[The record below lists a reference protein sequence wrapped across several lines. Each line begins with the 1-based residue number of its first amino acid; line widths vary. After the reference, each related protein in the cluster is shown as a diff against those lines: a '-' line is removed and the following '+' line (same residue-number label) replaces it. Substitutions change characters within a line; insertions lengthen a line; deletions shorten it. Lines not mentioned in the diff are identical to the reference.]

1 MPAAS
6 TPGEVHRLFA
16 ESFVAG
22 DVDAVVSLYEP
33 SATLLFQPGE
43 EPARGTEAI
52 RQALDGF
59 LSMFSDQP
67 RFDLEVGKVLQAG
80 DDLALVISKWTMR
93 GDGQD
98 GERSSAPTTRRRLP
112 TSSDASPLRGR
123 NKPVGLSYAGG
134 SSDTVWARGRCQL
147 QGRRWPSTKNRW
159 PGRTPTRNVCDSW
172 VEIAWQRKTAACLR
186 ASPFPSRSWVAD
198 RAFGGRFPATVATP
212 IGRTHREQVCWAEG
226 RSVGAVTGGRGL

>member
-1 MPAAS
+1 MPTAS

-67 RFDLEVGKVLQAG
+67 TFDIEVGKVLQAG

-98 GERSSAPTTRRRLP
+98 GEPLEMAGQTADVMRRQTDGSWRVAIDNP
-112 TSSDASPLRGR
+112 YGDAAL
-123 NKPVGLSYAGG
+123 A
-134 SSDTVWARGRCQL
+134 
-147 QGRRWPSTKNRW
+147 
-159 PGRTPTRNVCDSW
+159 
-172 VEIAWQRKTAACLR
+172 
-186 ASPFPSRSWVAD
+186 
-198 RAFGGRFPATVATP
+198 
-212 IGRTHREQVCWAEG
+212 
-226 RSVGAVTGGRGL
+226 